1 VIPKFIVYGLIS
13 KPYKDKLLTIG
24 NSGGATRQAITKTQ
38 IEDFIFYYPQ
48 NKEEQNNLITKL
60 DSVYLHAQNLGEIY
74 KKQIRQYAQLKS
86 AILKQ
91 ELQSSEAA

>member
-1 VIPKFIVYGLIS
+1 
-13 KPYKDKLLTIG
+13 LLTIG